1 MEINY
6 FDLVAAVIILLLGL
20 KGIINGFFKEVFGLV
35 GIIGGLFVA
44 SRVGDDV
51 GTTLNNL
58 IFNFSS
64 PSAVS
69 FLGFLT
75 SLAAFWLLMVFL
87 GFIFKKLSALSGLGP
102 IDKILGFVFGASKF
116 FLIAAVIAHAAYSI
130 QAVKTTLESSLK
142 TSVLFPIMVETGA
155 YIMKID
161 PVNMSSDIN
170 NTIEKGKQKIEENS
184 KELLQKSTDT
194 KMAEIKKELQKQ
206 LDAQT
211 KEK

>member
-6 FDLVAAVIILLLGL
+6 FDIVASVIILLLGL
-20 KGIINGFFKEVFGLV
+20 KGVLNGFFKEVFGLV
-35 GIIGGLFVA
+35 GIIGGLFIA
-44 SRVGDDV
+44 SRVGEDV
-51 GTTLNNL
+51 GTLLNDL
-58 IFNFSS
+58 IFSFSS
-64 PSAVS
+64 PSAIS

-75 SLAAFWLLMVFL
+75 TLAAFWLLMIFL
-87 GFIFKKLSALSGLGP
+87 GLMFKKLSALSGLGP

-161 PVNMSSDIN
+161 PVNISADIN
-170 NTIEKGKQKIEENS
+170 ETLEKGKQTIEEKS
-184 KELLQKSTDT
+184 KEIIKESTDA

-206 LDAQT
+206 IDAQK